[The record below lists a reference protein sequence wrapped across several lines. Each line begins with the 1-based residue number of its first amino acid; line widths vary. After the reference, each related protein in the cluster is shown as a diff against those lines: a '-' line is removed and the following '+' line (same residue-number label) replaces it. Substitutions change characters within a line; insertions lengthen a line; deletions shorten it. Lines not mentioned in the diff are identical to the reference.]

1 MLLLQ
6 LQVVCHQTV
15 RVVPEFLRNTV
26 THLANA
32 SDLLVVF
39 VSQRRLR
46 FIIHNYPAAPRESP
60 PPARW
65 GRDTPSGYFIGPARA
80 RRIAPAPRLPAP
92 LRGSPWPRLPEGPSI
107 PTKAPGQTSRS
118 LRRRKL
124 EAVLMAQAL
133 GQQGLQGHQGH
144 QGHEENRRDES
155 FPRPCCPC
163 CPCGPCLASA
173 AQAPS
178 S

>member
-1 MLLLQ
+1 MRAISSSSSSVNVGSGLSFIIIQQ
-6 LQVVCHQTV
+6 LQGSRHHRHV
-15 RVVPEFLRNTV
+15 
-26 THLANA
+26 
-32 SDLLVVF
+32 
-39 VSQRRLR
+39 
-46 FIIHNYPAAPRESP
+46 
-60 PPARW
+60 W

-80 RRIAPAPRLPAP
+80 RGIAPAPRLPVP
-92 LRGSPWPRLPEGPSI
+92 LLGSPWLQLPEGPSI

-155 FPRPCCPC
+155 FPRPCCLCCPC
-163 CPCGPCLASA
+163 CPCFGFLPRRLLAPVPLLT
-173 AQAPS
+173 PS
-178 S
+178 L